1 MAVTEHESGTKATT
15 LDTEHVLNTTTPET
29 TDGVF
34 QLFIDVNA
42 MVAGDV
48 TLIRIKEKTI
58 SGGTQRRCKVYTLV
72 GAQSDPLWVSEA
84 FMFLHGWDMTIEQ
97 TDGTARSYPW
107 SIRKAA

>member
-1 MAVTEHESGTKATT
+1 MAVTEHESGTKSTT
-15 LDTEHVLNTTTPET
+15 LDTEATLNTTTPET

-34 QLFIDVNA
+34 QLFVDCNA

-48 TLIRIKEKTI
+48 TLIRIKEKAI
-58 SGGTQRRCKVYTLV
+58 SGGTQRKCVTHTLV
-72 GAQSDPLWVSEA
+72 GAQADPLWVSEA
-84 FMFLHGWDMTIEQ
+84 YMLLHGWDMTIEQ